1 MLSTEPLVVGER
13 TSNHVGAEDD
23 AGAEAWSV
31 VLLTEAALL
40 VGIGQAEILALHKL
54 LR

>member
-1 MLSTEPLVVGER
+1 MLSTEPLVVRER

-31 VLLTEAALL
+31 LLTEAALL
-40 VGIGQAEILALHKL
+40 VGIGLAKILALYKL